1 MSKQAPRRFFVVTG
15 LNCWFWPSSRGAPK
29 GLEKRE
35 YHLLYACKQIEFG
48 SGWEAELTR
57 RPLVWPYDRRER
69 HHCTVLTRS
78 TLKLKHLLTAMSQVT
93 KEVFMENTDLF
104 PIKPVESSLS
114 APGRTSKKEGL
125 LTAQESSKDNNGT
138 TPIIDIF
145 SQAIADMV
153 DIHASVLFQ
162 ALRSEKQ
169 YLRVQVRVLA
179 WRRKKTTTTTT
190 HFSLTNRTG
199 VEAHAGE
206 HFDIT
211 RKEKLVKVGKHS
223 VESE

>member
-1 MSKQAPRRFFVVTG
+1 
-15 LNCWFWPSSRGAPK
+15 
-29 GLEKRE
+29 
-35 YHLLYACKQIEFG
+35 
-48 SGWEAELTR
+48 
-57 RPLVWPYDRRER
+57 
-69 HHCTVLTRS
+69 
-78 TLKLKHLLTAMSQVT
+78 
-93 KEVFMENTDLF
+93 MENTDLF

-145 SQAIADMV
+145 SQASANMV

-179 WRRKKTTTTTT
+179 WRTTTTT

-211 RKEKLVKVGKHS
+211 RKEKLVKVGKELLGKHS